1 MALVLL
7 LIFLII
13 SWGITVGLTYLI
25 TLCFDLNFNILIGTG
40 VWLVLILLNIGLRIR
55 SK

>member
-25 TLCFDLNFNILIGTG
+25 TLCFHLHFDLLIGTG
-40 VWLVLILLNIGLRIR
+40 VWLVLILINTGIKRLR
-55 SK
+55 

>member
-13 SWGITVGLTYLI
+13 SWGATVGLTYLI
-25 TLCFDLNFNILIGTG
+25 TLCFHLHFDLLIGTG
-40 VWLVLILLNIGLRIR
+40 VWLVLILINTGIKRLR
-55 SK
+55 